1 MKPLLETATQRVAAT
16 YKVGGGPNG
25 ISYRPGS

>member
-1 MKPLLETATQRVAAT
+1 MKPLLETATLRVGAT
-16 YKVGGGPNG
+16 YKVGGRPND

>member
-16 YKVGGGPNG
+16 FKVGAGPNG

>member
-1 MKPLLETATQRVAAT
+1 MKPVIETATQRVAAT
-16 YKVGGGPNG
+16 FKAGTGPNG